1 MAMKEEIKTGTPNE
15 IAWAAAD
22 PGRGVIRLIGECGG
36 ASLITGAITESSMVP
51 GTFSVET
58 EHGTL
63 YLPSEE
69 TAEFIEADS

>member
-1 MAMKEEIKTGTPNE
+1 MAMKEEIKTATPSE
-15 IAWAAAD
+15 IAWIAAD
-22 PGRGVIRLIGECGG
+22 PGRGIVRLIGECGG
-36 ASLITGAITESSMVP
+36 HSLITGAITESSMVP

-69 TAEFIEADS
+69 AVEFTEADL